1 MIMTTAMIVTHNTEH
16 GDGSRISDW
25 SESLECCTL
34 AALRYTMPKIIF
46 YLTYAIWSYQVPP
59 IVISK
64 KDVGV
69 SKSKCLECGLDCP
82 RRNDRIINCKQFTLP
97 SRKEDTLRTQNI
109 IDATNEPLA
118 EQPAAPILGA
128 YPISIKTFLI
138 FMKTPLI
145 FVSQPKFPERAQDS
159 SWYERPAALGSKSHS
174 SLS

>member
-1 MIMTTAMIVTHNTEH
+1 M
-16 GDGSRISDW
+16 
-25 SESLECCTL
+25 
-34 AALRYTMPKIIF
+34 IF

-64 KDVGV
+64 KDVGL
-69 SKSKCLECGLDCP
+69 SKSKCLECDLDCP
-82 RRNDRIINCKQFTLP
+82 RRNDRIINCKRFTLP
-97 SRKEDTLRTQNI
+97 SRKEGTLRTRDWNNNCLLFLYNEEMHLISITIHKQRSYGMYLESENI